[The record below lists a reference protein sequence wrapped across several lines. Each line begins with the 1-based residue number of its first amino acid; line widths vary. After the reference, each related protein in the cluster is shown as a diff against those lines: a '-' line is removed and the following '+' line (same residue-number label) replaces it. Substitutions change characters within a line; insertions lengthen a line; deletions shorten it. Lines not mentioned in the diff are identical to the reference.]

1 MKSRL
6 LRTGESGVPSALAR
20 ASISSPT
27 LGEERPARVRNDSHA
42 RAGER
47 GFTLIEVL
55 VALTILSVSLGVL
68 LAVFTQGL
76 DRARESANEASAR
89 VLAQSL
95 LAQAK
100 TSPNLSVGDSGGRIN
115 GIIWHMRVLP
125 FGSAADRAA
134 WQAGASEISARVSWR
149 GDGGMRSITLS
160 TLRYIGKPS
169 TASAA
174 NSDSDSE

>member
-1 MKSRL
+1 MQPARSRIRPLVRLTKRTYSRL
-6 LRTGESGVPSALAR
+6 TPPRKSLALTRSQFSTLPQGEG
-20 ASISSPT
+20 
-27 LGEERPARVRNDSHA
+27 
-42 RAGER
+42 

-76 DRARESANEASAR
+76 DRARESANEAAAR

-100 TSPNLSVGDSGGRIN
+100 TSANLSIGDTGGRIN
-115 GIIWHMRVLP
+115 GVVWHLRVLP

-134 WQAGASEISARVSWR
+134 WQGGASEISARVSWR

-160 TLRYIGKPS
+160 TLRYVGKPS

>member
-1 MKSRL
+1 
-6 LRTGESGVPSALAR
+6 
-20 ASISSPT
+20 
-27 LGEERPARVRNDSHA
+27 
-42 RAGER
+42 
-47 GFTLIEVL
+47 LIEVL

-76 DRARESANEASAR
+76 DRARESANEAAAR

-100 TSPNLSVGDSGGRIN
+100 TSANISIGDAGGRIN
-115 GIIWHMRVLP
+115 GVFWHLRVLP
-125 FGSAADRAA
+125 FGSAASLVA
-134 WQAGASEISARVSWR
+134 WQTGVSEISARVSWR

-160 TLRYIGKPS
+160 TLRYVGKPS